1 MRILD
6 KYIIKELLGPFIFG
20 ICAFCS
26 VFIGSSTLFRI
37 AQYIT
42 EYGASVWSVTK
53 LFVYSLPAIVVLT
66 FPMSMLLASL
76 LAFGRLSSSSEITAM
91 KSGGISF
98 FRLTTPVFI
107 VAFIVSLFTVAFNE
121 IVVPRANTA
130 YQDTLQYE
138 IKNNMAAKSQKH
150 LVMKDVK
157 NGNME
162 RLIYV
167 REFDAETNMMKGI
180 SIQEFENDELMRM
193 ESAETAKWNIDRW
206 TMYDGTIYS
215 FEADGT
221 QRTMSFG
228 EQVMPIKKTPKQVSR
243 EQKEPKEMTI
253 RELKQQI
260 KVLRQEYVPTGEF
273 ELELHQRFAIPM
285 ACFVFAL
292 IGTPLGM
299 QPQRKSSALGFG
311 ISVAIIFVYYAIMM
325 ISGALGK
332 GAAIPPMLAAW
343 MPNLFCIAG
352 GIYLIRRAS
361 K

>member
-42 EYGASVWSVTK
+42 EYGASISAVTK
-53 LFVYSLPAIVVLT
+53 LFIFSLPGIIVLT
-66 FPMSMLLASL
+66 FPMSMLLATL

-98 FRLTTPVFI
+98 LRLATPVFI
-107 VAFIVSLFTVAFNE
+107 VAFVVSLFTVAFNE

-130 YQDTLQYE
+130 YQDTLEYE
-138 IKNNMAAKSQKH
+138 IKNNMAARSQKH
-150 LVMKDVK
+150 LVIKDVK
-157 NGNME
+157 NGSME

-167 REFDAETNMMKGI
+167 REFDAETNIMRGI
-180 SIQEFENDELMRM
+180 SIQEFENEQLLRM
-193 ESAETAKWNIDRW
+193 ESAAHAKWSIDKW
-206 TMYDGTIYS
+206 TMYDGIVYS
-215 FEADGT
+215 FDDDGT
-221 QRTMSFG
+221 ERTMTFK
-228 EQVMPIKKTPKQVSR
+228 EQLMPVKKTPKQVSR

-260 KVLRQEYVPTGEF
+260 KVLKKEFVPTGEF
-273 ELELHQRFAIPM
+273 ELEMHQRFAIPM

-311 ISVAIIFVYYAIMM
+311 ISVAIIFMYYAIMM

-332 GAAIPPMLAAW
+332 GAVIPPMLAAW
-343 MPNLFCIAG
+343 TPNLICMLAG
-352 GIYLIRRAS
+352 AYLIHRAS

>member
-6 KYIIKELLGPFIFG
+6 KYIIKELLGPFVFG

-91 KSGGISF
+91 KSGGLSF
-98 FRLTTPVFI
+98 FRLTLPVFI

-167 REFDAETNMMKGI
+167 REFDAETNMMRGI
-180 SIQEFENDELMRM
+180 SIQEFENDELLRM
-193 ESAETAKWNIDRW
+193 ESATNAKWNVDKW

-215 FEADGT
+215 FDKDGT
-221 QRTMSFG
+221 ERTMSFT
-228 EQVMPIKKTPKQVSR
+228 EQIMPIKKTPKQVSR

-260 KVLRQEYVPTGEF
+260 RVLHKEYVPTGEF

-332 GAAIPPMLAAW
+332 GAVIPPMLAAW
-343 MPNLFCIAG
+343 MPNLVCIAG

>member
-42 EYGASVWSVTK
+42 EYGASITAVTK
-53 LFVYSLPAIVVLT
+53 LFIFSLPAIIVLT

-107 VAFIVSLFTVAFNE
+107 VAFIVSLFTVGFNE
-121 IVVPRANTA
+121 IIVPRANTA
-130 YQDTLQYE
+130 YQDTLEYE
-138 IKNNMAAKSQKH
+138 IKNNMAARSQKH
-150 LVMKDVK
+150 LVIKDVK

-162 RLIYV
+162 RLVYV
-167 REFDAETNMMKGI
+167 REFDATTNMMHGI
-180 SIQEFENDELMRM
+180 SIQEFENEELTRM
-193 ESAETAKWNIDRW
+193 ESAPRAKWNTDKW

-215 FEADGT
+215 FEDDGT
-221 QRTMSFG
+221 ERTMTFK
-228 EQVMPIKKTPKQVSR
+228 EQLMPIQKTPKQVSR

-260 KVLRQEYVPTGEF
+260 KVLKKEFVPTGEY
-273 ELELHQRFAIPM
+273 ELEMHQRFAIPM

-311 ISVAIIFVYYAIMM
+311 ISVAIIFMYYAVMM

-332 GAAIPPMLAAW
+332 GAVIPPMLAAW
-343 MPNLFCIAG
+343 TPNLIGILA

-361 K
+361 R

>member
-42 EYGASVWSVTK
+42 EYGASITAVTK
-53 LFVYSLPAIVVLT
+53 LFIFSLPGIIVLT
-66 FPMSMLLASL
+66 FPMSMLLATL

-98 FRLTTPVFI
+98 IRLATPVFI
-107 VAFIVSLFTVAFNE
+107 VAFVVSLFTVAFNE

-130 YQDTLQYE
+130 YQDTLEYE
-138 IKNNMAAKSQKH
+138 IKNNMAARSQKH
-150 LVMKDVK
+150 LVIKDVK
-157 NGNME
+157 NGSME

-167 REFDAETNMMKGI
+167 REFDAETNIMTGI
-180 SIQEFENDELMRM
+180 SIQEFENEQLQRM
-193 ESAETAKWNIDRW
+193 ESATHAKWSIDKW

-215 FEADGT
+215 FDSDGT
-221 QRTMSFG
+221 ERTMTFK
-228 EQVMPIKKTPKQVSR
+228 EQLMPVKKTPKQVSR

-260 KVLRQEYVPTGEF
+260 KVLKKEFVPTGEF
-273 ELELHQRFAIPM
+273 ELEMHQRFAIPM

-311 ISVAIIFVYYAIMM
+311 ISVAIIFMYYAIMM

-332 GAAIPPMLAAW
+332 GAVIPPMLAAW
-343 MPNLFCIAG
+343 TPNLICMLAG
-352 GIYLIRRAS
+352 AYLIRRAS